1 MHHGD
6 VFRALSFDRLHTN
19 HEGNWDDHLWGQ
31 FKRLVEVEGRSACV
45 TVDEG

>member
-6 VFRALSFDRLHTN
+6 VFRALSFDRLHAN
-19 HEGNWDDHLWGQ
+19 HEGNWADHLWAQ